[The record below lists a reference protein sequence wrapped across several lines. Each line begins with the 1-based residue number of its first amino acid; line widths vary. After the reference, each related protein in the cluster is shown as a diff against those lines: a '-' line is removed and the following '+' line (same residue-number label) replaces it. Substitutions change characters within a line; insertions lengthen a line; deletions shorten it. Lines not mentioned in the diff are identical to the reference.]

1 MSAPP
6 TRTRRDRLSLAW
18 WRARPL
24 ALGAA
29 GVALAL
35 GLAAAW
41 YLASPLFI
49 RTSLHEGAHPQGA
62 PLARGRFADRDAIHR
77 GSGVATLLRTPTG
90 GHVLQL
96 ADFRVTNGPDL
107 YVYLIPTA
115 SPTTHEEVVGP
126 GALQVGR
133 LKASEG
139 SFAYDLPPMTTP
151 PAFRAAVIY
160 CLQFRTIFSVAQLSP
175 A

>member
-1 MSAPP
+1 VSATFPH
-6 TRTRRDRLSLAW
+6 TRDGPRSTAW

-35 GLAAAW
+35 TLTAVW

-49 RTSLHEGAHPQGA
+49 RTRLDEAAGAYGA
-62 PLARGRFADRDAIHR
+62 PVARGRFGDRDAIHR
-77 GSGVATLLRTPTG
+77 GSGVATLLRTPG
-90 GHVLQL
+90 GDHVLQL
-96 ADFRVTNGPDL
+96 SDFRVTNGPDL

-115 SPTTHEEVVGP
+115 GPNTHEDVVGR
-126 GALQVGR
+126 GALQLGR
-133 LKASEG
+133 LKASDG
-139 SFAYDLPPMTTP
+139 SFAYDLPPGTN
-151 PAFRAAVIY
+151 PAVFRAAVIY
-160 CLQFRTIFSVAQLSP
+160 CLQFHTIFSVAPLSP